1 MKAFIK
7 LSAVAMLLFIAVSC
21 EDSTDL
27 VVPPE
32 ESVNRVTDFYIF
44 KDGKTFLYLSS
55 NLNRKYDFGNLVLM
69 EIDEDGDPAFISS
82 EIVPSLTGKMIVNS
96 DEDTVYVT
104 TRDYHGIV
112 RLKISGKPGSY
123 RLSYIDDTNGF
134 IPDVLD
140 MKKEPYALAMSE
152 DGTRLFVT
160 HLLNGE
166 FSVVDL
172 EKWEWMVTED
182 TSSGITDI
190 TFDPSSG
197 YYLASHKTSG
207 TVTAIEVDETLSGMN
222 VGVIEIDLEIP
233 TEGIDMRSI
242 KVSSDGESVYAAFRN
257 NTEDDEVDSAPQLL
271 KFRLTGS
278 KKTKGEILETIPLSG
293 SLGELT
299 VFPYTTGEGENEY
312 NGELIF
318 IASPGEGKIFIVD
331 SGKNE
336 VIDEIT
342 TEDCEPYQLASRAA
356 DSLKGMLLVSC
367 FVQDRVL
374 IYNIDVSDES
384 LYKEAGVI
392 E

>member
-1 MKAFIK
+1 
-7 LSAVAMLLFIAVSC
+7 
-21 EDSTDL
+21 
-27 VVPPE
+27 
-32 ESVNRVTDFYIF
+32 
-44 KDGKTFLYLSS
+44 
-55 NLNRKYDFGNLVLM
+55 
-69 EIDEDGDPAFISS
+69 
-82 EIVPSLTGKMIVNS
+82 
-96 DEDTVYVT
+96 
-104 TRDYHGIV
+104 
-112 RLKISGKPGSY
+112 
-123 RLSYIDDTNGF
+123 
-134 IPDVLD
+134 
-140 MKKEPYALAMSE
+140 
-152 DGTRLFVT
+152 
-160 HLLNGE
+160 
-166 FSVVDL
+166 
-172 EKWEWMVTED
+172 
-182 TSSGITDI
+182 
-190 TFDPSSG
+190 
-197 YYLASHKTSG
+197 
-207 TVTAIEVDETLSGMN
+207 
-222 VGVIEIDLEIP
+222 
-233 TEGIDMRSI
+233 MRSI